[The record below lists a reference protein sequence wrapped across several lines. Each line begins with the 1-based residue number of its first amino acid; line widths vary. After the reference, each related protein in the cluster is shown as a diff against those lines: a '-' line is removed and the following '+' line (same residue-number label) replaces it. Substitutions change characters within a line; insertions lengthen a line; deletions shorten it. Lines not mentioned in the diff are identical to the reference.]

1 MTVSGAEISPLSRK
15 SKEGGETV
23 FLQTVNAYFHAE
35 GRDLA
40 QVFCTLWSFIAPALG
55 ILILWRCVKPL
66 LRFRRE
72 PETWAW
78 LVMPDGQQLPVT
90 HWENIIGRS
99 KGCDIVVNISTVSRN
114 HAVLTRYDDGSW
126 SLTDIGSRGAVSVNG
141 QKVDVCAIKYGD
153 VISLGGVEMVLAPT
167 TAEEVEEQK
176 YYRTRPAAMAS
187 PGLTLFLLTIFQ
199 LLTALQFWMS
209 SEPEAV
215 VNSVSGMLALCALSW
230 VLFAIVKLLHRSSF
244 EVETLAFFL
253 STIGVA
259 VIASSKVYDI
269 PKQLVCIAGGIF
281 IYLVLSWSLRDLS
294 RAKQFRYV
302 AAVAGLALLAA
313 NLIFGRE
320 INGAKNWIAIGS
332 MSFQPSELVK
342 LCFIYVGA
350 STMDRI
356 VTKRNLFSFIL
367 YSGAVCGCLALMN
380 DFGTAMIF
388 FAALV
393 VICLMRGGSF
403 SAVSLLATLAVCA
416 ALLLLV
422 IDIPPHVARRLS
434 TWGHAWDYRYEGGY
448 DQVNAM
454 RCIASG
460 GLFGVG
466 AGNGVFNNLVEAA
479 DTDYVF
485 AYVSEEWGLII
496 GVLPVLAVIALGVFV
511 ARSASVGRSSFYT
524 IGACAA
530 VAIMMTQTILN
541 VFGTMDLLPMTG
553 VTFPFVSHG
562 GSSMLSSWGLLA
574 FIKAADTRQ
583 DASFAVRTVRSE
595 EVELYE

>member
-1 MTVSGAEISPLSRK
+1 M
-15 SKEGGETV
+15 
-23 FLQTVNAYFHAE
+23 FLQTVNAYFQTD
-35 GRDLA
+35 GKQFA
-40 QVFCTLWSFIAPALG
+40 QVFCTVWSFLAPALG
-55 ILILWRCVKPL
+55 ILILWRCVKPM

-90 HWENIIGRS
+90 HWENIIGRAKS
-99 KGCDIVVNISTVSRN
+99 CDIIVNLSTVSRN

-126 SLTDIGSRGAVSVNG
+126 SLTDIGSRGTVALNG
-141 QKVDVCAIKYGD
+141 KQVTVCAVRYGD
-153 VISLGGVEMVLAPT
+153 TISLGGVDMVLAPT

-176 YYRTRPAAMAS
+176 YYRTKPAALAS
-187 PGLTLFLLTIFQ
+187 PGLTLFFLTVFQ
-199 LLTALQFWMS
+199 LMTALQFWMS
-209 SEPEAV
+209 SKPEDV
-215 VNSVSGMLALCALSW
+215 FYSVCGVLALFALSW
-230 VLFAIVKLLHRSSF
+230 LLFLTLKLMRRSSF

-253 STIGVA
+253 STIGLS
-259 VIASSKVYDI
+259 VIASSNADAI
-269 PKQLVCIAGGIF
+269 PKQLVCIAGGIL
-281 IYLVLSWSLRDLS
+281 IYLILGWSLRDLS
-294 RAKQFRYV
+294 RAKRFRYL
-302 AAVAGLALLAA
+302 AAVFGLLLLAV
-313 NLIFGRE
+313 NLVFGRE

-356 VTKRNLFSFIL
+356 VSKRNLFLFIL
-367 YSGAVCGCLALMN
+367 YSAAICGCLALMN
-380 DFGTAMIF
+380 DFGTALIF

-403 SAVSLLATLAVCA
+403 SAIFLIATIAACG
-416 ALLLLV
+416 ALLLFL
-422 IDIPPHVARRLS
+422 IDIPPHVLRRLT
-434 TWGHAWDYRYEGGY
+434 TWGHAWDDPLGGGY
-448 DQVNAM
+448 DQVRSM
-454 RCIASG
+454 MCIARG
-460 GLFGVG
+460 GLFGLG
-466 AGNGVFNNLVEAA
+466 AGNGMFTHYVMAA

-485 AYVSEEWGLII
+485 AYVCEEWGLIVGI
-496 GVLPVLAVIALGVFV
+496 LPLLSIIALGVFV

-524 IGACAA
+524 IAACAA

-553 VTFPFVSHG
+553 VTFPFVSNG

-583 DASFAVRTVRSE
+583 DASFAVRTARSE
-595 EVELYE
+595 EVEQYE